1 MVSHKQKDGAGTGWL
16 LCLLLVTFVIGT
28 DDFIIA
34 GVLPAIATDLQVS
47 EAAAGQLV
55 TVFSI
60 TYAVAAPPIAVATAR
75 WPRKTLIVGGLLVFA
90 ALNIVT
96 ALAPTYTALMVLR
109 VLAALVAA
117 SITPAV
123 FGMAGRL
130 AAPERVG
137 QAMGIVAAGLTVS
150 LFVGVPIGSLLGA
163 TLGWRSTFVAVTLL
177 TVLVLIACAVLLPRL
192 PGAPEIGV
200 RQQLSILARPAVLT
214 CVVGTV
220 MGASGG
226 LLVYTYIGPIT
237 EALSGHGGVM
247 LALFIGTVG
256 VAGAVGT
263 FAGGRL
269 TDVWGA
275 DRTLIA
281 TFGMLV
287 LATVGL
293 TALGLLGQGSAPI
306 WTVVLALAV
315 YGFAGWGFNPPMNTR
330 ALRLAGDAG
339 TEAVALNTS
348 GLYVGIAIA
357 GALGGGAITLYG
369 GTGAAMAAA
378 GIGLVTLLVM
388 SLSVRFYPSGTVESP
403 REEAPVH

>member
-1 MVSHKQKDGAGTGWL
+1 M
-16 LCLLLVTFVIGT
+16 
-28 DDFIIA
+28 
-34 GVLPAIATDLQVS
+34 
-47 EAAAGQLV
+47 
-55 TVFSI
+55 
-60 TYAVAAPPIAVATAR
+60 ATAR

-96 ALAPTYTALMVLR
+96 ALAPTYATLMVLR

-137 QAMGIVAAGLTVS
+137 QAMGTVAAGLTIS
-150 LFVGVPIGSLLGA
+150 LFVGVPIGSLVG
-163 TLGWRSTFVAVTLL
+163 TTFGRRSTFVAVALL
-177 TVLVLIACAVLLPRL
+177 GIAVLIACAVLLPPL

-200 RQQLSILARPAVLT
+200 RQQLSILTRPTVLT

-247 LALFIGTVG
+247 LAVFIGTVG
-256 VAGAVGT
+256 VAGAAGT
-263 FAGGRL
+263 FVGGRL
-269 TDVWGA
+269 TDLWGA

-281 TFGMLV
+281 TFAMLV

-293 TALGLLGQGSAPI
+293 SSIALLGQGSAPI
-306 WTVVLALAV
+306 WMVIVALAV
-315 YGFAGWGFNPPMNTR
+315 YGFTGWGFNPPMNTR
-330 ALRLAGDAG
+330 ALQLAGAAG
-339 TEAVALNTS
+339 TEAVALNNS

-369 GTGAAMAAA
+369 GTGAAVAA

-388 SLSVRFYPSGTVESP
+388 SLSVRFYPSTGAERP
-403 REEAPVH
+403 REDASTH